1 MRHGGAL
8 AVGAAT
14 VMTGNAGS
22 TTPRARATAATR
34 VSSMSMLLGCTD
46 SCSVSHSASVRIGP
60 EARKRRARQARRR
73 QLQQQ
78 PQQRRDPVAHLA
90 AVDNHVDGS
99 VLEQEFAALE
109 ALRQR
114 FAHGLLD
121 DPGTGEADQRA
132 WLGEVQVPS
141 SARLADTPP
150 VVGSVIT
157 EMNGSGLAPGVTAP
171 PRSRHLQQRIQ
182 RLLHAAPP
190 LAEKH
195 TYGRCSWMQ

>member
-1 MRHGGAL
+1 MKCGEVNMPVEAPSAL
-8 AVGAAT
+8 SSAVRCATVEPLPLVPPT

-22 TTPRARATAATR
+22 ATPRARATAATR

-60 EARKRRARQARRR
+60 KGLGAARASGSGGR

-99 VLEQEFAALE
+99 VVEQEFAALE
-109 ALRQR
+109 ALRQG

-121 DPGTGEADQRA
+121 DAGPGEADQRA
-132 WLGEVQVPS
+132 RLGEVQVP
-141 SARLADTPP
+141 
-150 VVGSVIT
+150 
-157 EMNGSGLAPGVTAP
+157 E
-171 PRSRHLQQRIQ
+171 QR
-182 RLLHAAPP
+182 
-190 LAEKH
+190 
-195 TYGRCSWMQ
+195 

>member
-1 MRHGGAL
+1 MKCGEVNMPVDAPRAPSS
-8 AVGAAT
+8 AARCDTVEPLPLVPPT

-22 TTPRARATAATR
+22 ATPRACATAATR

-46 SCSVSHSASVRIGP
+46 SCSVSHSASVRIGRGFG
-60 EARKRRARQARRR
+60 AGRASGGGGR

-114 FAHGLLD
+114 LAHGLLD
-121 DPGTGEADQRA
+121 DPGACEADQL
-132 WLGEVQVPS
+132 LGFGQ
-141 SARLADTPP
+141 
-150 VVGSVIT
+150 
-157 EMNGSGLAPGVTAP
+157 
-171 PRSRHLQQRIQ
+171 
-182 RLLHAAPP
+182 
-190 LAEKH
+190 
-195 TYGRCSWMQ
+195 